1 MPKAP
6 SEVRTIVSRET
17 VERLEIFVDLFLK
30 WSKRI
35 NLSAPSTLAEIW
47 QRHILDSLGLINI
60 QPSPKRWVDLGS
72 GGGFPGAVTAI
83 VLAEQDAGH
92 VDLIESNQKKA
103 SFLRQVLRETGARG
117 AVHAVRIEDA
127 AGLVEQPECISARA
141 LADLSALL
149 SLSSPWL
156 IERNCTAYFHKG
168 RDYRREVD
176 EARGRWVFDLVE
188 HPSRTNPE
196 SVVLEIGNL
205 SRR

>member
-1 MPKAP
+1 MEKAP
-6 SEVRTIVSRET
+6 KEVKAIVSRET

-35 NLSAPSTLAEIW
+35 NLSAPSTLSEIW
-47 QRHILDSLGLINI
+47 QRHILDSLSLVNFE
-60 QPSPKRWVDLGS
+60 PSSRRWIDLGS

-83 VLAEQDAGH
+83 VLAGRDAGH

-117 AVHAVRIEDA
+117 TVRAVRIEDA
-127 AGLVEQPECISARA
+127 VGLVEQPECVSARA
-141 LADLSALL
+141 LADLSTLL
-149 SLSSPWL
+149 LLSSPWL
-156 IERNCTAYFHKG
+156 IGQECTAYFHKG

-176 EARGRWVFDLVE
+176 EARGRWMFDLVE

-205 SRR
+205 RRR